1 MEHEKCWAG
10 SAPWAHAAVGTCRP
24 QSGSVTAP
32 ERRPHARIFLPTRR
46 AVRND
51 GLCPRRSKRLAVS
64 ERLLFNNGLPPG
76 RADSDQRATAR
87 LYRQSNWRSPP
98 LCRQQGS
105 NVAGRRVPLV
115 LCGGQSL
122 WEDDLPVCTPEG
134 LLNNRGVENRTS
146 RHAGLAPRPIGARH
160 DGGRR
165 QRASADP
172 GSLSS
177 VDRIRYAAFTRA
189 GIG

>member
-1 MEHEKCWAG
+1 VLGGFCA
-10 SAPWAHAAVGTCRP
+10 WAHAAVGTCRL

-98 LCRQQGS
+98 LCRQQGP

-122 WEDDLPVCTPEG
+122 WEDDLPVCTPES
-134 LLNNRGVENRTS
+134 LLHTDASRTALLVM
-146 RHAGLAPRPIGARH
+146 RVQHRAPIGARY
-160 DGGRR
+160 DRGRL

-177 VDRIRYAAFTRA
+177 VDSIWYAAFTRA